1 MGDSIDVSDKT
12 KFAMPIRNLI
22 SLIASVA
29 VGVWAYFGIIERLNR
44 IETNNILM
52 QADLVKNTEFRI
64 KWPRGDLG
72 SLPADAEQ
80 FEKRLAAYQA
90 AIKQLEE
97 TSLTFVP
104 YTTREA
110 LPNSKAG
117 QEPRVVFQNELERV
131 VKYWYVAGEDQKLYG
146 ELQPGERRVQET
158 FASHVWLITDQ
169 QDKPLGYFVSNGV
182 SATAKIVPRKPADP
196 PK

>member
-1 MGDSIDVSDKT
+1 MAEPQMTDAIDVSDRT

-52 QADLVKNTEFRI
+52 QADLIKNTEFRI

-80 FEKRLAAYQA
+80 FMLIEHLSGEFDKLLSN
-90 AIKQLEE
+90 IE
-97 TSLTFVP
+97 TG
-104 YTTREA
+104 
-110 LPNSKAG
+110 KA
-117 QEPRVVFQNELERV
+117 PF
-131 VKYWYVAGEDQKLYG
+131 
-146 ELQPGERRVQET
+146 
-158 FASHVWLITDQ
+158 DQ
-169 QDKPLGYFVSNGV
+169 QQALTLDFYKQRIESLEGHVEVLKDTVAELKASNG
-182 SATAKIVPRKPADP
+182 SYK
-196 PK
+196 